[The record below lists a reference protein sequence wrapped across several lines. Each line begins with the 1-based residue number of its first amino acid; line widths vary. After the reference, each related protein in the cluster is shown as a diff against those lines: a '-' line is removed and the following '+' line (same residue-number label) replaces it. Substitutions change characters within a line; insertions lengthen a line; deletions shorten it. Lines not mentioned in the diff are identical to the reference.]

1 MLVLTRRVGESILI
15 ELPSGELIEVT
26 MLDVKGSQVR
36 IGTDAPD
43 DITIIREELRDVDS
57 VNSKRKL
64 AGTDSGVTPAG
75 KRAQ

>member
-36 IGTDAPD
+36 IGTNAPD
-43 DITIIREELRDVDS
+43 DITIIREELREAS
-57 VNSKRKL
+57 PEEEPQ
-64 AGTDSGVTPAG
+64 T
-75 KRAQ
+75 